1 MGDSG
6 CFRGVPT
13 FATHL
18 VSGPVGPAL
27 NCLVPIGTHTAARV
41 AQDATTW
48 LDRDMVGVV
57 RRDQAPARS
66 GTIFFF
72 FQSDRV
78 QKEERHGRARPP
90 FTISILVHYIFFN

>member
-1 MGDSG
+1 MGDRG

-13 FATHL
+13 FANHL

-27 NCLVPIGTHTAARV
+27 NCLVHIGTHTAARV

-57 RRDQAPARS
+57 QQDQAPARS
-66 GTIFFF
+66 PGTIFFF
-72 FQSDRV
+72 SKRSGT
-78 QKEERHGRARPP
+78 KGGAARESA
-90 FTISILVHYIFFN
+90 TSIYDFHSCALHFL